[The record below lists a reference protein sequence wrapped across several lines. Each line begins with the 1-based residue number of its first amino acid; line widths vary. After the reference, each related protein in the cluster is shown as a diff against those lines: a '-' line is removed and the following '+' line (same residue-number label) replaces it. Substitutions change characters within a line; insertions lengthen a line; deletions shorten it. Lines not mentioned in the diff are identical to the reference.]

1 MSISDKVRKE
11 LWSKSGNKCALCHTD
26 LFRDG
31 ENGSYNIGEECH
43 IISEKPN
50 GPRHKDGIDD
60 YDTYNNLILLCKNH
74 HRAIDDPVNLTKYSI
89 GYLIDKKSEHEKWV
103 SQRLLEKNS
112 NILSLIKNGNELV
125 SILGVGIVR
134 TFNDN
139 PNSIEEAEYIGN
151 IIDDITDFISIMSEL
166 APSDITKKEYT
177 YTQMIG
183 EMATK
188 CFFMYGGIIKESY
201 LKHLGDRNLYNI
213 AIIYIKKQTT
223 TPKL

>member
-60 YDTYNNLILLCKNH
+60 YDTYKNLILLCKNH
-74 HRAIDDPVNLTKYSI
+74 HREIDSPANIAKYSV

-103 SQRLLEKNS
+103 SQRLFEKNS
-112 NILSLIKNGNELV
+112 NSLSLIKNGNELV
-125 SILGVGIVR
+125 SILGAGIVK
-134 TFNDN
+134 TYNDN
-139 PNSIEEAEYIGN
+139 PYSEDKAEYIGN
-151 IIDDITDFISIMSEL
+151 IINDITDFTTIMSEL
-166 APSDITKKEYT
+166 NPSDITKKEYV

-188 CFFMYGGIIKESY
+188 GLFLFGSIIKEPY
-201 LKHLGDRNLYNI
+201 LKHLGDKNLYNV
-213 AIIYIKKQTT
+213 AILYIKNVNGQ
-223 TPKL
+223 P